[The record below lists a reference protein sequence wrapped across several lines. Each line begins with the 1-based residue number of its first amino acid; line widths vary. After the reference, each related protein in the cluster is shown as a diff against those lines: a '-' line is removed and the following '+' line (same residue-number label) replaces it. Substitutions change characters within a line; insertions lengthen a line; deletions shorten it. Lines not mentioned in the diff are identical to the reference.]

1 MATPVQQS
9 SRFIYID
16 ALRSFAILMMLQG
29 HFISTTLASEFKTTG
44 SSIYQFW
51 EYFRG
56 MTAPTFFTITGFIFV
71 FLLLKHPVQGRKN
84 PRIKKGLK
92 RGLQLI
98 TWGYLLRIS
107 KEVFIGRL
115 FPSFFYTDVLQII
128 GVSILFLCLLY
139 FVCSKRASWLFSWL
153 LLAATMVLFV
163 TERAYNGIAIP
174 YLPKELAHYFSQAG
188 GAVFS
193 IAPWFGYVSMG
204 AFLATRF
211 TKIQHQKNVR
221 FTIATWLL
229 IAAFVLLFYSSDVL
243 VFIGNYTGFTS
254 FSNAGNFNY
263 LFPRLGAVFV
273 LFSVFVLAEK
283 WLTNPVFIRIGK
295 VTLSIY
301 IVHHVLLYGA
311 WFHSG
316 LNRWFANT
324 LNFSEAIIGAILFL
338 FTVCVLVLTGRDWVN
353 TTANK
358 GLEMLRNLPQTIRSY
373 RA

>member
-44 SSIYQFW
+44 SSLYQFW

-71 FLLLKHPVQGRKN
+71 FLLLKQPIQGRKN
-84 PRIKKGLK
+84 PRIKKGMK

-98 TWGYLLRIS
+98 AWGYLLRIS
-107 KEVFIGRL
+107 KEVFVGKL
-115 FPSFFYTDVLQII
+115 YPSFFYTDVLQII
-128 GVSILFLCLLY
+128 GVSILLLCGLY
-139 FVCSKRASWLFSWL
+139 FLCSKRAAGLFSWL
-153 LLAATMVLFV
+153 LLGATLVLFV
-163 TERAYNGIAIP
+163 TERAYNGMAIP

-211 TKIQHQKNVR
+211 TRIQHRKNIR
-221 FTIATWLL
+221 ITIAVWLL
-229 IAAFVLLFYSSDVL
+229 GAAVVLLFFSSELL
-243 VFIGNYTGFTS
+243 VFIGNYTGLTS

-273 LFSVFVLAEK
+273 LFSLFVLAEK

-301 IVHHVLLYGA
+301 VVHHILLYGA
-311 WFHSG
+311 WFHTG
-316 LNRWFANT
+316 LNRWFANS
-324 LNFSEAIIGAILFL
+324 LSFSEAIIGAMLFL
-338 FTVCVLVLTGRDWVN
+338 FTVCVLVLSGRDWVN
-353 TTANK
+353 ATANK
-358 GLEMLRNLPQTIRSY
+358 GLKMARSLPKKISSFKG
-373 RA
+373 